1 VKQPVPEDDHR
12 VQSCKGGEMI
22 RIANGSA
29 FWGDSAEAPLEL
41 LRGGPLDYLTLD
53 YLAEITMS
61 ILQKL
66 KARDPRAG
74 YAHDFVGVIKR
85 GAKEIVERGVKIVTN
100 AGGMNPM
107 GCKDAV
113 AAVLQAA
120 GYGGRMKIGVVRGD
134 DIMPQLDQ
142 MLERGI
148 AFTNMD
154 TGEPLSSIRSRVQS
168 ANVYFGAF
176 PIADALCRG
185 AGIVI
190 TGRCNDAAL
199 ALGPM
204 IREFG
209 WQAGDWDRIAAGTIA
224 GHIIECGAQCTG
236 GNCQADWESIPDFAN
251 IGYPIV
257 EAEPDGTFVV
267 TKHAGTGGRVDIA
280 SITEQLLYEIGDPKS
295 YITPDGI
302 ADFTTIRL
310 EQQDADRV
318 RASGITGRAATDQY
332 KVSIS
337 YSAGFKAVATLAYS
351 WPDAYKKARAA
362 DRILRQ
368 RIERLGLKLDA
379 VHSEFVGVNGCHGE
393 MSGEPDA
400 DIAEVVLR
408 IGARTLEKA
417 PVERFLKEIIPIALN
432 GPPSVTGLGAGR
444 SKVDEIIAYWP
455 ALIPKT
461 AVAPR
466 VEVVSV

>member
-1 VKQPVPEDDHR
+1 VLGNDPTQ
-12 VQSCKGGEMI
+12 QSGKGGEMI

-66 KARDPRAG
+66 KAHDPCTG
-74 YAHDFVGVIKR
+74 YAHDSVGVIKR
-85 GAKEIVERGVKIVTN
+85 GAKEIVERGVKVVTN
-100 AGGMNPM
+100 AGGMNPV

-113 AAVLQAA
+113 AAVLQGA
-120 GYGGRMKIGVVRGD
+120 GYGGRIKIGVVTGD
-134 DIMPQLDQ
+134 DIMPELDR
-142 MLERGI
+142 MLESGI
-148 AFTNMD
+148 PFTNMD

-209 WQAGDWDRIAAGTIA
+209 WRADESDRIAAGAIA
-224 GHIIECGAQCTG
+224 GHVIECGAQCTG
-236 GNCQADWESIPDFAN
+236 GNCQVDWESIPDFAN

-267 TKHAGTGGRVDIA
+267 TKHAGTGGRVNIA
-280 SITEQLLYEIGDPKS
+280 SVTEQLLYEIGDPKS

-310 EQQDADRV
+310 EQEGPDRV
-318 RASGITGRAATDQY
+318 RASGIKGRAATDQY

-337 YSAGFKAVATLAYS
+337 YSAGFKAVGSLAYS

-362 DRILRQ
+362 DKILRQ

-379 VHSEFVGVNGCHGE
+379 IYSDFVGVNACHGE
-393 MSGEPDA
+393 MSGETDE

-408 IGARTLEKA
+408 IGARAMEKA

-432 GPPSVTGLGAGR
+432 GPPSVTGLNAGR

-461 AVAPR
+461 AVSPR
-466 VEVVSV
+466 VEVISV

>member
-1 VKQPVPEDDHR
+1 MISHPSLAKAASPGAPV
-12 VQSCKGGEMI
+12 

-29 FWGDSAEAPLEL
+29 FWGDSQEAPLEL

-85 GAKEIVERGVKIVTN
+85 GAREIVERGVKVVTN
-100 AGGMNPM
+100 AGGMNPV
-107 GCKDAV
+107 GCRDAV

-120 GYGGRMKIGVVRGD
+120 GYGGRMKIGVVTGD
-134 DIMPQLDQ
+134 DIMPQLDE

-148 AFTNMD
+148 PFTNMD
-154 TGEPLSSIRSRVQS
+154 SGEPLSAIRSRVQS

-209 WQAGDWDRIAAGTIA
+209 WKADDWDRISAGTIA
-224 GHIIECGAQCTG
+224 GHVIECGAQCTG
-236 GNCQADWESIPDFAN
+236 GNCQADWEAIPDFAG
-251 IGYPIV
+251 IGYPII
-257 EAEPDGTFVV
+257 EAEADGTFVI
-267 TKHAGTGGRVDIA
+267 TKHAGTGGRVNVA
-280 SITEQLLYEIGDPKS
+280 SVAEQLLYEIGDPKS

-310 EQQDADRV
+310 EQQGPDQV
-318 RASGITGRAATDQY
+318 RFSGIKGRAATDSY

-351 WPDAYKKARAA
+351 WPGAYKKARAA
-362 DRILRQ
+362 DQILRQ
-368 RIERLGLKLDA
+368 RFDRLGLKLDG
-379 VHSEFVGVNGCHGE
+379 VRSEFIGVNACHGE
-393 MSGEPDA
+393 MSGEPA
-400 DIAEVVLR
+400 NDIAEVVLR
-408 IGARTLEKA
+408 IGARSTEKA
-417 PVERFLKEIIPIALN
+417 TVERFLKEIVPIALN
-432 GPPSVTGLGAGR
+432 GPPSVTGLNAGR

-455 ALIPKT
+455 ALIPKA
-461 AVAPR
+461 AVTPQ
-466 VEVVSV
+466 VEVVSA

>member
-1 VKQPVPEDDHR
+1 
-12 VQSCKGGEMI
+12 MI
-22 RIANGSA
+22 SIANGSA
-29 FWGDSAEAPLEL
+29 FWGDSQEAPLEL

-74 YAHDFVGVIKR
+74 YAHDVVGVIKR
-85 GAKEIVERGVKIVTN
+85 GASEIVERGVKVVTN
-100 AGGMNPM
+100 AGGMNPF

-120 GYGGRMKIGVVRGD
+120 GYGGRLKIGVVTGD

-142 MLERGI
+142 MLDRGI
-148 AFTNMD
+148 PFTNMD
-154 TGEPLSSIRSRVQS
+154 TGEPLSVIRSQVQS

-204 IREFG
+204 VHAFG
-209 WQAGDWDRIAAGTIA
+209 WKADDWDRIAAGTIA
-224 GHIIECGAQCTG
+224 GHVIECGAQCTG
-236 GNCQADWESIPDFAN
+236 GNCQADWESITDFAG
-251 IGYPIV
+251 IGYPII
-257 EAEPDGTFVV
+257 EAEADGSFVV
-267 TKHAGTGGRVDIA
+267 TKHTGTGGRVNVA
-280 SITEQLLYEIGDPKS
+280 GVTEQLLYEIGDPRS

-302 ADFTTIRL
+302 ADFTTIQL
-310 EQQDADRV
+310 EQEGADRV
-318 RASGITGRAATDQY
+318 RASDIKGRATTDQY

-337 YSAGFKAVATLAYS
+337 YSAGFKAVGALAYS

-362 DRILRQ
+362 DRILRE
-368 RIERLGLKLDA
+368 RVDRLGLKLA
-379 VHSEFVGVNGCHGE
+379 AIHSEFVGVNACHGE

-408 IGARTLEKA
+408 IGARAMEKA

-432 GPPSVTGLGAGR
+432 GPPSVTGLSAGR
-444 SKVDEIIAYWP
+444 SKVDETIAYWP
-455 ALIPKT
+455 ALIPKM
-461 AVAPR
+461 AVTPK
-466 VEVVSV
+466 VEVVSA

>member
-1 VKQPVPEDDHR
+1 
-12 VQSCKGGEMI
+12 MI

-29 FWGDSAEAPLEL
+29 FWGDSVEAPLDL

-74 YAHDFVGVIKR
+74 YAHDFLGVIKG
-85 GAKEIVERGVKIVTN
+85 GAKDIVERGVKVVTN
-100 AGGMNPM
+100 AGGLNPT
-107 GCKDAV
+107 GCRDAV
-113 AAVLQAA
+113 SAILQAA
-120 GYGGRMKIGVVRGD
+120 GYGGRLKIGVVTGD
-134 DIMPQLDQ
+134 DLMPRMQELLDS
-142 MLERGI
+142 GI
-148 AFTNMD
+148 LLFDEAT
-154 TGEPLSSIRSRVQS
+154 PLFGKRTHIKS

-176 PIADALCRG
+176 PIAEALCRG
-185 AGIVI
+185 ADIVI

-204 IREFG
+204 VHEFG
-209 WQAGDWDRIAAGTIA
+209 WKTDEWDKLAAGTIA
-224 GHIIECGAQCTG
+224 GHVIECGAQCTG
-236 GNCQADWESIPDFAN
+236 GNCQADWEQIPDFAN
-251 IGYPIV
+251 IGYPII
-257 EAEPDGTFVV
+257 EAESDGTFVV
-267 TKHAGTGGRVDIA
+267 TKHAGTGGRVNVA
-280 SITEQLLYEIGDPKS
+280 GVTEQLLYEIGDPRS

-310 EQQDADRV
+310 EQKGADRL
-318 RASGITGRAATDQY
+318 RASGIRGRAATDQY

-351 WPDAYKKARAA
+351 WPDAYKKARAS
-362 DRILRQ
+362 DKILRQ

-379 VHSEFVGVNGCHGE
+379 IHSEFVGVNGCHGE
-393 MSGEPDA
+393 MSGEPDP

-408 IGARTLEKA
+408 IGARAVEKA
-417 PVERFLKEIIPIALN
+417 PIERFLKEIVPIALN
-432 GPPSVTGLGAGR
+432 GPPSVTGLNAGR

-461 AVAPR
+461 AVTPR
-466 VEVVSV
+466 VDVVSV

>member
-1 VKQPVPEDDHR
+1 
-12 VQSCKGGEMI
+12 MI

-29 FWGDSAEAPLEL
+29 FWGDSAEAPLAL

-66 KARDPRAG
+66 KARDPGAG
-74 YAHDFVGVIKR
+74 YAHDFVGVINR
-85 GAKEIVERGVKIVTN
+85 GTKEIVERGVKVVTN
-100 AGGMNPM
+100 AGGMNPV

-120 GYGGRMKIGVVRGD
+120 GYAGRIKIGVVTGD

-142 MLERGI
+142 MLDRGI

-154 TGEPLSSIRSRVQS
+154 TGEPLSAIRSRVQS
-168 ANVYFGAF
+168 ANVYLGAF

-204 IREFG
+204 VREFG
-209 WQAGDWDRIAAGTIA
+209 CKADDWDRIAAGTIA

-236 GNCQADWESIPDFAN
+236 GNCQADWESIPDMAN

-267 TKHAGTGGRVDIA
+267 TKHAGTGGRVNIA
-280 SITEQLLYEIGDPKS
+280 SVTEQLLYEIGDPKS

-310 EQQDADRV
+310 EQQGADRV
-318 RASGITGRAATDQY
+318 RASGIRGRAATDQY

-337 YSAGFKAVATLAYS
+337 YSAGFKAVAMLAYS

-362 DRILRQ
+362 DKILRQ
-368 RIERLGLKLDA
+368 RMERLGLKLDA
-379 VHSEFVGVNGCHGE
+379 VHSELVGVNGCHGE
-393 MSGEPDA
+393 ISGEADA
-400 DIAEVVLR
+400 DTAEVVLR
-408 IGARTLEKA
+408 IGARAMEKA

-461 AVAPR
+461 AVAPQ
-466 VEVVSV
+466 VDVVSV

>member
-1 VKQPVPEDDHR
+1 
-12 VQSCKGGEMI
+12 
-22 RIANGSA
+22 
-29 FWGDSAEAPLEL
+29 
-41 LRGGPLDYLTLD
+41 
-53 YLAEITMS
+53 
-61 ILQKL
+61 
-66 KARDPRAG
+66 
-74 YAHDFVGVIKR
+74 
-85 GAKEIVERGVKIVTN
+85 
-100 AGGMNPM
+100 
-107 GCKDAV
+107 
-113 AAVLQAA
+113 
-120 GYGGRMKIGVVRGD
+120 
-134 DIMPQLDQ
+134 

-351 WPDAYKKARAA
+351 WPDAHKKARAA
-362 DRILRQ
+362 DKILRQ

-379 VHSEFVGVNGCHGE
+379 IHSEFVGVNGCHGE
-393 MSGEPDA
+393 VSGEPNV

-408 IGARTLEKA
+408 IGARAMEKA

-432 GPPSVTGLGAGR
+432 GPPSVTGLSAGR

-455 ALIPKT
+455 ALIPKA